1 MKKIYSLLIA
11 GATAVY
17 MLPSCSHD
25 HSSHDHGNEGE
36 HTETHNEHDGHA
48 HQTTEESADGADEI
62 ILKPETAARFGV
74 ATDTVSLKPA
84 WRTIKVTGQIIS
96 SPSDASVVTAPT
108 SGIVSFVPGITTGHQ
123 VKSGAPIARIS
134 SKGLTGGDPNESARA
149 SMEAAKREL
158 DRIAPLHQ
166 EGIVSTREYN
176 AAQAAYDAA
185 RAAYSGQAA
194 SGTASATTSGAITS
208 LLVSQGQYVD
218 AGAPIATVSSN
229 TRLTLQADLPEKYL
243 NFLPLIDDAN
253 IRLSYSDT
261 TIPLSSLNG
270 KRITTSAAASSTLP
284 GYIPVVFTFDNNG
297 TAISGAMTEVYL
309 KAGIPGESV
318 VLPLEAISE
327 QQGRYFVYVKV
338 DDHGYVKTP
347 VEIAGRDGQDVIISS
362 GLTPG
367 DQVVTH
373 GASIVR
379 MAETSGVVP
388 EGHHH
393 H

>member
-1 MKKIYSLLIA
+1 
-11 GATAVY
+11 
-17 MLPSCSHD
+17 
-25 HSSHDHGNEGE
+25 
-36 HTETHNEHDGHA
+36 
-48 HQTTEESADGADEI
+48 
-62 ILKPETAARFGV
+62 
-74 ATDTVSLKPA
+74 
-84 WRTIKVTGQIIS
+84 
-96 SPSDASVVTAPT
+96 
-108 SGIVSFVPGITTGHQ
+108 
-123 VKSGAPIARIS
+123 
-134 SKGLTGGDPNESARA
+134 
-149 SMEAAKREL
+149 MEAAKREL

-309 KAGIPGESV
+309 KASIPGESV

-367 DQVVTH
+367 DQVVTR